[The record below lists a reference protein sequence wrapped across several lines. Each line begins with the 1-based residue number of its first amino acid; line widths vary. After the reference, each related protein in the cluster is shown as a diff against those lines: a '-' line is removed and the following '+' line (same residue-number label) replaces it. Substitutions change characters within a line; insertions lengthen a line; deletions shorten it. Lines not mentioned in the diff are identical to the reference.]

1 MPMADQKKS
10 RGVALE
16 PALKAPILEELA
28 DQELLDKI
36 RERFAS
42 NSVPVDVDIDDL

>member
-1 MPMADQKKS
+1 M
-10 RGVALE
+10 E
-16 PALKAPILEELA
+16 IAPILEELA